1 MRISEDLIRALEKND
16 SFRVERIPSGT
27 NLFRLRISSGDPQAF
42 RKRLAAR
49 GVALSSPQRDAF
61 LIGVNE
67 TLNRTTA
74 ADLASA
80 FSEASGYVSNPRM

>member
-1 MRISEDLIRALEKND
+1 MPA
-16 SFRVERIPSGT
+16 
-27 NLFRLRISSGDPQAF
+27 AF

-49 GVALSSPQRDAF
+49 GVMLPAPQGDAF

-74 ADLASA
+74 AELTDAFARALA
-80 FSEASGYVSNPRM
+80 